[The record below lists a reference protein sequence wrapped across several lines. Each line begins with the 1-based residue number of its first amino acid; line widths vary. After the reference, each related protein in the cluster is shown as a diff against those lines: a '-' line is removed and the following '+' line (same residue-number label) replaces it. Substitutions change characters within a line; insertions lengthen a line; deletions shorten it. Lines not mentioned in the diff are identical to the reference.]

1 MKLIVVLLTLVIMC
15 GCSKKQDFGCADQLK
30 NRVSI
35 GTTLESAE
43 AAVKECGMEYSTDA
57 SRKVLHAIKRGEKKG
72 MTQENRVV
80 VIEFDDTGRVSS
92 IDVKTE
98 FTGP

>member
-1 MKLIVVLLTLVIMC
+1 MKRIFMFLTLVTMC
-15 GCSKKQDFGCADQLK
+15 SCSKKQDFGCVDQLK
-30 NRVSI
+30 NHVPI
-35 GTTLESAE
+35 GTTLDAAE
-43 AAVKECGMEYSTDA
+43 AAVRECGMEYSTDT
-57 SRKVLHAIKRGEKKG
+57 SRRTLHAVKRGEKKG

-92 IDVKTE
+92 IDVKPE